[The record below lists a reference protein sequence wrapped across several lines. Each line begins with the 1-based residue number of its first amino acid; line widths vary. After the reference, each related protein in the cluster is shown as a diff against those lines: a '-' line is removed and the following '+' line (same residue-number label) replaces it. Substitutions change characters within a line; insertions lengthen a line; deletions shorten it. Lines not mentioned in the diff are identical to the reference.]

1 MSGLSGYAGGTLV
14 RQNKERVVFI
24 GFSSAGQGRVGHN
37 RTVSGATHSC
47 TRPLAV
53 ARSHPACPLRL
64 RLSIS
69 KLPRVPRRSPNS
81 QQSLAKS
88 SHCAPIRASVCSTR
102 TPPMIVFIDY
112 RLRGA
117 AKASRLSPHVSPN
130 GTVAELKAKV
140 EKKTGIAASTL
151 RLFLEGA
158 ELLDDSRSPTTT
170 LASMGV
176 RDESVLVLRVHGLT
190 VDPDQPPPRKTK
202 RAKAEALAAA
212 AAAAAASDPATATSA
227 TSATPTAPA
236 RTKGQVN
243 PQAAQKEILLRYRAS
258 HSSRKER
265 IRTELM
271 SHPSD
276 KHLLWIEPSTQAAL
290 GLALGVGSSDVGALA
305 MLGPCGAVDAV
316 TNPSNNKVCVYF
328 DTAEHIGTAVAW
340 IKRRKAGLEGRGRGG
355 GGGSGDGSGARQSA
369 SSSPGNPSRGGG
381 AGSPLS
387 REMPPAAGK
396 AAGSSGSSGSS
407 LSSLSSLSRLRLSPL
422 GSLPG
427 AKAVPLPRRFPSASS
442 SPSTTPPET
451 KTTSAH
457 APAFSAL
464 GAMLGGSVK
473 LMRASRHPSSSAIL
487 HQGLADAERRHS
499 EEERVQKKAQQSQS
513 IGIASVAIVMYL
525 ATGIGFYCYGEAHGT
540 WTFVDALYF
549 CVVTLTTVGYG
560 DITPS
565 TGGGRIF
572 TVIYSTV
579 AVVLV
584 SAAVATMASVL
595 VAKQAEL
602 LERAHHAL
610 LRHGKYGWWG
620 QVLLCG

>member
-1 MSGLSGYAGGTLV
+1 
-14 RQNKERVVFI
+14 
-24 GFSSAGQGRVGHN
+24 
-37 RTVSGATHSC
+37 
-47 TRPLAV
+47 
-53 ARSHPACPLRL
+53 
-64 RLSIS
+64 
-69 KLPRVPRRSPNS
+69 
-81 QQSLAKS
+81 
-88 SHCAPIRASVCSTR
+88 
-102 TPPMIVFIDY
+102 MIVFIDY

-140 EKKTGIAASTL
+140 EKKTGIASSTL
-151 RLFLEGA
+151 HLFFLDGA
-158 ELLDDSRSPTTT
+158 ELLGDSRSPTTT

-212 AAAAAASDPATATSA
+212 AAAASDPATA

-243 PQAAQKEILLRYRAS
+243 PQAAQREILLRYRAS

-265 IRTELM
+265 IRTELL

-340 IKRRKAGLEGRGRGG
+340 IKRRKAGLEGRGDRS
-355 GGGSGDGSGARQSA
+355 GGGSGDWSGGGSGARQSA
-369 SSSPGNPSRGGG
+369 GSSPGNPGRVGG

-396 AAGSSGSSGSS
+396 AAGSSGSSSSS
-407 LSSLSSLSRLRLSPL
+407 LSPRVRLSPI

-464 GAMLGGSVK
+464 GAMLGRSVK
-473 LMRASRHPSSSAIL
+473 LVRASRHPSSSAIL

-499 EEERVQKKAQQSQS
+499 EEERVRKKAQQSQS
-513 IGIASVAIVMYL
+513 IGIAAVAIVMYL

-565 TGGGRIF
+565 TGGGRLF

-602 LERAHHAL
+602 LEKAHHAL
-610 LRHGKYGWWG
+610 LRHGEYGWWG
-620 QVLLCG
+620 